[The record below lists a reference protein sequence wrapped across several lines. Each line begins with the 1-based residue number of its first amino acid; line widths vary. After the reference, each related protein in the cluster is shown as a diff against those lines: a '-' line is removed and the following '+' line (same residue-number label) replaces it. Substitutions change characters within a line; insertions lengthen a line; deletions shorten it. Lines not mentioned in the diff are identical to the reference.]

1 MLLYLRNSKSLKTLL
16 ICRQVNNIVIK
27 NNEVEFV
34 ANENVITEISNDSEL
49 KKPIL
54 DFLKTKNLR
63 LKQNVSEQNYDKETE
78 LKKWLGE
85 KLIIN

>member
-1 MLLYLRNSKSLKTLL
+1 MRNSKSLKTLL

-49 KKPIL
+49 KKPII
-54 DFLKTKNLR
+54 DFLKTKNLS